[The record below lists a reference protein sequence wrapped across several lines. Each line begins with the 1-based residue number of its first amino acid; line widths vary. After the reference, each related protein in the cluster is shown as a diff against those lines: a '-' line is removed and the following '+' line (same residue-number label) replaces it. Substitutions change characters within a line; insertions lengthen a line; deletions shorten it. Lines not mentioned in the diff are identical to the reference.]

1 MQSGSIT
8 SWKIEAEKNENSDRL
23 YFLVSKITVD
33 GDCRHRVKT
42 MIFPVIVYG
51 YGS

>member
-1 MQSGSIT
+1 MESGSIT

-23 YFLVSKITVD
+23 YFLVSKITAD

-42 MIFPVIVYG
+42 MIFPVIVCG